1 MGSGGNI
8 FPGWMFN
15 GADETATMSDL
26 LPSSVPLPLPASLT
40 PKGLR
45 EAIARV
51 LARISANEL
60 AEECVRFGLPAQE
73 DREDGPWQ
81 GKYRY
86 VERRIRHWVLSELL
100 ELGRHVARVYDDDRV
115 LNYLLGLDC
124 PGGVRGEMKNLI
136 FAADGPKP
144 RIVLRDA
151 INNDLERVQLL

>member
-1 MGSGGNI
+1 MSRGGNI
-8 FPGWMFN
+8 FPGWMFS
-15 GADETATMSDL
+15 GADETATLSDL
-26 LPSSVPLPLPASLT
+26 LPSPAPPPLPASLT

-73 DREDGPWQ
+73 DREDGPLQ
-81 GKYRY
+81 GKY
-86 VERRIRHWVLSELL
+86 
-100 ELGRHVARVYDDDRV
+100 RHVARVYDDDGV
-115 LNYLLGLDC
+115 LNHLLGLDC

-144 RIVLRDA
+144 RIVLAMPSTTISKSPRTPSTA
-151 INNDLERVQLL
+151 WSTTGR